1 MANVSSKNQNIF
13 SDFIKKYKNQPVKF
27 VQDILDEDPDPWQ
40 QKVMKESLKT
50 RLLAVK
56 SGHGVGKSTCAAWLM
71 MHHMLCFY
79 PQKTVCTA
87 PTAAQLFDALF
98 AELKSQLIR
107 LPPALNSLFEVFSER
122 IVLKSDPSGSF
133 ISCRTARKET
143 PEALQGIHSDK
154 VLLVVDEASSV
165 DDAIFSAAGGSL
177 SGNATLLLLGNPTRP
192 EGYFFDAFNKLAD
205 RWWTLTVSCEGS
217 PRVRQEYMDEM
228 AERYGVDSNT
238 YRIRVLGEFAESSD
252 DTIISNELVES
263 AVTRDVAPTE
273 GPISWGLDVARYG
286 SDKSALCKRQGN
298 TVTESIKS
306 WAKLDTMR
314 LMGALNSEYKK
325 AQEDKVTPDE
335 ILVDVIGV
343 GASIVDRGLELGLPV
358 IGINTGEAAS
368 LTGQYK
374 NLRCELWHRAK
385 EWFEQ
390 RHCRIPRDDR
400 LMFEL
405 CSPRYSFESSGKIR
419 METKDEMKKRIGHR
433 GSPDYADAFVLTF
446 AGNAATTA
454 GLGGSW
460 RKPLMRNISG
470 IV

>member
-1 MANVSSKNQNIF
+1 MNQ
-13 SDFIKKYKNQPVKF
+13 
-27 VQDILDEDPDPWQ
+27 
-40 QKVMKESLKT
+40 SLKS

-87 PTAAQLFDALF
+87 PTASQLYDALF

-107 LPPALNSLFEVFSER
+107 LPPALNKLFEVFSER
-122 IVLKSDPSGSF
+122 ITLKSDPSGSF

-154 VLLVVDEASSV
+154 VLLIVDEASSV

-192 EGYFFDAFNKLAD
+192 EGYFHDAFTRLVD
-205 RWWTLTVSCEGS
+205 RWWTLTVSCETS
-217 PRVRQEYMDEM
+217 TRVKKEYIEEM

-252 DTIISNELVES
+252 DTIISNELVET
-263 AVTRDVAPTE
+263 AVTRDVDPTE
-273 GPISWGLDVARYG
+273 GGISWGLDVARYG
-286 SDKSALCKRQGN
+286 SDKSALCKRRGN
-298 TVTESIKS
+298 TVMEPIKS
-306 WAKLDTMR
+306 WAKLDTMK
-314 LMGALNSEYKK
+314 LMGIVTAEYKK
-325 AQEDKVTPDE
+325 AQDEEQAPVE
-335 ILVDVIGV
+335 ILVDVIGI
-343 GASIVDRGLELGLPV
+343 GASIVDRGMELGLPV
-358 IGINTGEAAS
+358 VGINTGESAS
-368 LTGQYK
+368 LSGQYK
-374 NLRCELWHRAK
+374 NLRAELWHKAK

-390 RHCRIPRDDR
+390 RHCRIPRDER

-433 GSPDYADAFVLTF
+433 GSPDFADAFVLTF
-446 AGNAATTA
+446 AGNAAIHA
-454 GLGGSW
+454 GYGASW
-460 RKPLMRNISG
+460 QKPLMRNIPG

>member
-1 MANVSSKNQNIF
+1 
-13 SDFIKKYKNQPVKF
+13 
-27 VQDILDEDPDPWQ
+27 
-40 QKVMKESLKT
+40 
-50 RLLAVK
+50 
-56 SGHGVGKSTCAAWLM
+56 
-71 MHHMLCFY
+71 
-79 PQKTVCTA
+79 
-87 PTAAQLFDALF
+87 
-98 AELKSQLIR
+98 
-107 LPPALNSLFEVFSER
+107 
-122 IVLKSDPSGSF
+122 
-133 ISCRTARKET
+133 
-143 PEALQGIHSDK
+143 
-154 VLLVVDEASSV
+154 
-165 DDAIFSAAGGSL
+165 
-177 SGNATLLLLGNPTRP
+177 
-192 EGYFFDAFNKLAD
+192 
-205 RWWTLTVSCEGS
+205 
-217 PRVRQEYMDEM
+217 MDEM

-263 AVTRDVAPTE
+263 AVTRDVSPTE

-325 AQEDKVTPDE
+325 AQEDKIAPDE